1 MDINQ
6 KSVESRKNMSSFA

>member
-6 KSVESRKNMSSFA
+6 KNRAGM